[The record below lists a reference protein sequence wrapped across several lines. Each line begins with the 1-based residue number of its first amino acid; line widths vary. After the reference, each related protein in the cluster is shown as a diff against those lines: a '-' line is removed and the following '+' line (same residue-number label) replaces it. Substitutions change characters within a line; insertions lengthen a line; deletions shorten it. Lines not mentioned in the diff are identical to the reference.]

1 MAVFVINEWL
11 WADSSGQNLRQAQRE
26 TFNFISQLPSSTHQ
40 IVFIEGSAFDQKAWA
55 LCKSADPIVAAIA
68 SAFVRSVRIN
78 SDRCLILKAETVAV
92 AIPENLAAETKPD
105 DHYLLRAMLCVR
117 DSILVTTDG
126 PLREAVTKAGLPC
139 LSREEFL
146 RTYF

>member
-11 WADSSGQNLRQAQRE
+11 WADSSGQNLRAAQRE
-26 TFNFISQLPSSTHQ
+26 TFNFISLLPSSNHQ
-40 IVFIEGSAFDQKAWA
+40 IVFIEGSPFDQKAWN

-68 SAFVRSVRIN
+68 SAFVRSVRQN
-78 SDRCLILKAETVAV
+78 SDRCLILKAEEATT

-105 DHYLLRAMLCVR
+105 DHYLLQAMLSVR
-117 DSILVTTDG
+117 DSVLVTTDG
-126 PLREAVTKAGLPC
+126 PLREAVIRAGLPC